1 MRRSARSNA
10 ELVRVA
16 RAVLSAFARLPVPY
30 RVGLLALLAL
40 AGLTYWVVTHRPAP
54 VVAPP
59 TGVNPDGSGTFLF
72 CFWNV
77 ENLFDDRD
85 DDRREIDEAY
95 DNPFAAEAALREQKL
110 DHLADALLQMNSGK
124 GPDVLACCEVE
135 SVRAAE
141 LLQAK
146 LNQRL
151 DAAHADPNLHYTQVA
166 MKNVNGGR
174 HIAPCV
180 ITRLN
185 VAHTSTQLH
194 GRLLRIL
201 ETRLVVNGHELALVA
216 SHWTSQLTQR
226 DGSNGASGRDK
237 YAALVHD
244 VYADLVRRDPA
255 ADFLAC
261 GDFNCAP
268 DSDPITSGLHATAD
282 RSNLL
287 PPNAPPR
294 LLNLF
299 AGKPADQ
306 YGTLWYGGK
315 PLIYDQICVSPGML
329 DGAGW
334 GCDPD
339 SARTVTAGLTRPGTT
354 RREPWRFGDP
364 ARPPVG
370 GRGFSDHFPVT
381 VTLKLRP
388 PA

>member
-1 MRRSARSNA
+1 MPSARSNA
-10 ELVRVA
+10 ALLQAVA
-16 RAVLSAFARLPVPY
+16 GVFLRLPVPY

-40 AGLTYWVVTHRPAP
+40 GGILYWAATHRPAP
-54 VVAPP
+54 AVGPP
-59 TGVNPDGSGTFLF
+59 AGLNLDGSGTFQF

-77 ENLFDDRD
+77 ENLFDDQ
-85 DDRREIDEAY
+85 DDRRREVDETY
-95 DNPFAAEAALREQKL
+95 DGPFATDAALRQLKL
-110 DHLADALLQMNSGK
+110 DHLADTLLRMNGGQ

-141 LLQAK
+141 LLQGT
-146 LNQRL
+146 LNRHL
-151 DAAHADPNLHYTQVA
+151 DAAGADPKLRYTRVV
-166 MKNVNGGR
+166 MKEVDGGR

-185 VAHTSTQLH
+185 VEAAATKQH
-194 GRLLRIL
+194 GRLLRVL
-201 ETRLVVNGHELALVA
+201 ETHLVVNGHDLCLVA

-226 DGSNGASGRDK
+226 GGGNGAGGRDK
-237 YAALVHD
+237 YADLVHG
-244 VYADLVRRDPA
+244 VYADLVRRDPT

-261 GDFNCAP
+261 GDFNCTP
-268 DSDPITSGLHATAD
+268 DSDPVTAGLHATAD
-282 RSNLL
+282 RTDLL
-287 PPNAPPR
+287 PAAGPPR

-306 YGTLWYGGK
+306 FGTIFYGGK
-315 PLIYDQICVSPGML
+315 PLVYDQICISPGML
-329 DGAGW
+329 DAAGW

-364 ARPPVG
+364 GRVPVG

-381 VTLKLRP
+381 VTLKLQP
-388 PA
+388 PANGSR